1 MYNEQ
6 TREWADGVLAYL
18 IRQHT
23 RDQSE
28 TKHWTIFD
36 GPVDSLWIESM
47 NTVLDDNKK
56 LCLNSG
62 QILQLTPQMTM
73 MFEVED
79 LAVASPATVSRCGM
93 VYMEPVSMG
102 LRPYYDS
109 WLDGLPESF
118 TSRKNFVNTLNKL
131 FDTYVE
137 ISINFLRKN
146 MKEVIT
152 TPDNNL
158 VQSLERILN
167 CYFDDYKETEIKKI
181 SSEELDHLQAVLEPL
196 FMFAVVWSIGCTTD
210 YEGRPKFN
218 TFLRATMSEAK
229 A

>member
-1 MYNEQ
+1 
-6 TREWADGVLAYL
+6 
-18 IRQHT
+18 
-23 RDQSE
+23 
-28 TKHWTIFD
+28 
-36 GPVDSLWIESM
+36 
-47 NTVLDDNKK
+47 
-56 LCLNSG
+56 
-62 QILQLTPQMTM
+62 

-118 TSRKNFVNTLNKL
+118 TARKNFVNTLNKL

-137 ISINFLRKN
+137 TSINFLRKN

-158 VQSLERILN
+158 V
-167 CYFDDYKETEIKKI
+167 
-181 SSEELDHLQAVLEPL
+181 
-196 FMFAVVWSIGCTTD
+196 
-210 YEGRPKFN
+210 
-218 TFLRATMSEAK
+218 
-229 A
+229 